1 MNNLNLILS
10 LFKQNRNKFVSV
22 LLLNALIATCY
33 LYFPLTRAIAQEENS
48 QSSTATAQNAQHI
61 QETSKS
67 VIENQEA
74 DRYIKPKPEIRRQ
87 ETSSIL
93 ETLWKLLRAKREQE
107 PALSSRS
114 SICEITPGL
123 VGETNIIYSDRPL
136 FLWQGTAPQVKIYLY
151 TPFSLE
157 IEQEVLWS
165 QTVASNSESVLYTGE
180 PLQLGQIYD
189 WEMVVN
195 SATNRRRISFQ
206 VMETEQRRRI
216 TSELAQLETEL
227 TISGANTEEITL
239 AQANYFAERD
249 LWSDALQKIY
259 SIESPSADLISQIE
273 DIKQYLCQSTNFDIT
288 DNS

>member
-1 MNNLNLILS
+1 MNNLNLILI
-10 LFKQNRNKFVSV
+10 LLNLLTKNRTKFVSV
-22 LLLNALIATCY
+22 LLLNALIATYY
-33 LYFPLTRAIAQEENS
+33 LYLPVTIAIAQEN
-48 QSSTATAQNAQHI
+48 
-61 QETSKS
+61 SKS
-67 VIENQEA
+67 LIENQEE
-74 DRYIKPKPEIRRQ
+74 DRYIKAKPEIRRQ
-87 ETSSIL
+87 ETSSIF

-114 SICEITPGL
+114 NICEITPGL
-123 VGETNIIYSDRPL
+123 VGENNIIYSDRPL
-136 FLWQGTAPQVKIYLY
+136 FLWQGKAPKVKIYLY

-165 QTVASNSESVLYTGE
+165 QTVASNSESIFYTGE
-180 PLQLGQIYD
+180 PLQPGQIYD
-189 WEMVVN
+189 WEIVVD

-206 VMETEQRRRI
+206 VMEAEQRRRI

-259 SIESPSADLISQIE
+259 SIESSSADLISQIE

-288 DNS
+288 DNSLN

>member
-1 MNNLNLILS
+1 MNNLNLILI
-10 LFKQNRNKFVSV
+10 LLNLLTKNRTKFVSV

-33 LYFPLTRAIAQEENS
+33 LYLPVTRAIAQEN
-48 QSSTATAQNAQHI
+48 
-61 QETSKS
+61 SKS
-67 VIENQEA
+67 LIENQEEE
-74 DRYIKPKPEIRRQ
+74 RYIKAKPEIRRQ
-87 ETSSIL
+87 ETSSIF

-123 VGETNIIYSDRPL
+123 VGETNLIYSDRPL
-136 FLWQGTAPQVKIYLY
+136 FLWQGTAPQVEIYLY

-165 QTVASNSESVLYTGE
+165 QTVASNSESILYTGE
-180 PLQLGQIYD
+180 PLQPGQIYD
-189 WEMVVN
+189 WEIVVD

-206 VMETEQRRRI
+206 VMEAEQRRRI

-288 DNS
+288 DNSLN